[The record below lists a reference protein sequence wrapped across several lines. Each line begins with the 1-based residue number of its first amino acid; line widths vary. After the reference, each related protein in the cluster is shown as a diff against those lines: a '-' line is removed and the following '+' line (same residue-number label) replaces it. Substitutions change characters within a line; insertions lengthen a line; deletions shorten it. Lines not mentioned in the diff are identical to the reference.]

1 MTARRITLGD
11 GLVTS
16 EQGLGGMV
24 FSSVYGPADERDSLL
39 TINTAIDAG
48 ITLLDTADIYGSG
61 SNEKLFA
68 GILKTRRDE
77 VQIATKFGI
86 LSDPGPGG
94 PKAQGDPA
102 YVRTSLEAS
111 LRRLGTDAVDLY
123 YYHRVD
129 PRVPIE
135 ETTGALA
142 ELVGEGKIRHI
153 GLSEVTAGE
162 LVRAAAVHP
171 IAAVQSE
178 WSVFS
183 RDVEDRLLP
192 AAAGLGVGFVAYS
205 PLGRGFLTGAVGS
218 AGDLSAGDLR
228 RRFPRFGPRELSRN
242 VPLLQII
249 NRTAAAEGI
258 TAAQL
263 VLAWV
268 HHSGRRLGLAA
279 VPIPGTRRAG
289 RILENLS
296 AAALDLSPAAV
307 AALDGLS
314 ARVAGDRAAD
324 PLYISRG
331 RELLEPDQDAATVNA
346 ATAVNATAEGASRA

>member
-1 MTARRITLGD
+1 MSARRIALGD

-24 FSSVYGPADERDSLL
+24 FSSVYGPADERESLV

-86 LSDPGPGG
+86 LSDPRPGG

-142 ELVGEGKIRHI
+142 ELVSEGKVRHI

-162 LVRAAAVHP
+162 LARAAAVHP

-183 RDVEDRLLP
+183 RDVENRLLP

-218 AGDLSAGDLR
+218 SADLPDGDLR
-228 RRFPRFGPRELSRN
+228 RRFPRFGPGELSRN

-249 NRTAAAEGI
+249 DRTAAAEGI

-268 HHSGRRLGLAA
+268 HHRGRRLGVAT

-296 AAALDLSPAAV
+296 AAAVELSPGAM

-331 RELLEPDQDAATVNA
+331 RELLEPGQNAPTSTAATV
-346 ATAVNATAEGASRA
+346 EGASHA